1 MEKALYNGK
10 EILSFEI
17 SKNYELEKSI
27 RKASG
32 RKELLCPDEN
42 CQNRV
47 LKYCHG
53 DKKQPYFAH
62 VINTN
67 CGYEKYDRETTE
79 YTKEIKR
86 ILFWHFK
93 NLGYDVQMDVK
104 LVDRHYSHLIIT
116 QNGNKYP
123 IEIISKFSSA
133 NRLDFIKQKYD
144 ENKLDVNWI
153 VTDISVD
160 SDDSLIESE
169 LNFAKRFSLNETKDN
184 VLLTIDLSGNI
195 ITQYQMDSKQ
205 YCFDGREIPS
215 DNYPKIFKKRSSIND
230 LVFENGKLLIKGFY
244 ELSSLY
250 FAKKEKAFE
259 KKIIELKT
267 KKETEE
273 LERQK
278 RIEEYKRIEKINEGI
293 RQQEAKQK
301 AEEERIRE
309 ETISRKRE
317 ERRLQR
323 EKSKEYSLERIIE
336 AINEDPPPMYNP
348 NGIDTMV
355 LWDKSKFENMISGI
369 ITNPVVRYKMIIQKL
384 RYGRDEERDIFIK
397 IYSNKMTYDERI
409 QFVLERLYQQFVSEI
424 KIL

>member
-1 MEKALYNGK
+1 MEKALYNGE

-104 LVDRHYSHLIIT
+104 LLDRHYSHLVIT

-144 ENKLDVNWI
+144 ENEFGVNWI

-250 FAKKEKAFE
+250 FAKK
-259 KKIIELKT
+259 
-267 KKETEE
+267 
-273 LERQK
+273 
-278 RIEEYKRIEKINEGI
+278 
-293 RQQEAKQK
+293 
-301 AEEERIRE
+301 
-309 ETISRKRE
+309 
-317 ERRLQR
+317 
-323 EKSKEYSLERIIE
+323 
-336 AINEDPPPMYNP
+336 
-348 NGIDTMV
+348 
-355 LWDKSKFENMISGI
+355 
-369 ITNPVVRYKMIIQKL
+369 
-384 RYGRDEERDIFIK
+384 
-397 IYSNKMTYDERI
+397 
-409 QFVLERLYQQFVSEI
+409 
-424 KIL
+424 

>member
-1 MEKALYNGK
+1 MEKALYNGE

-93 NLGYDVQMDVK
+93 QLGYNVQMDVK
-104 LVDRHYSHLIIT
+104 LLDRHYSHLVIT

-123 IEIISKFSSA
+123 IEIISKFSTA
-133 NRLDFIKQKYD
+133 NRLDFIKKKYD
-144 ENKLDVNWI
+144 ESKFHVNWI
-153 VTDISVD
+153 VTDISAD
-160 SDDSLIESE
+160 LDDSLIESE
-169 LNFAKRFSLNETKDN
+169 LNFAKRFSLNETDDN
-184 VLLTIDLSGNI
+184 VLITIDLSGKI

-205 YCFDGREIPS
+205 YCFDGREIYS
-215 DNYPKIFKKRSSIND
+215 DNYPKIFKKRSNIDD
-230 LVFENGKLLIKGFY
+230 LVFENGNLLIKGFY
-244 ELSSLY
+244 ESSSQY

-267 KKETEE
+267 QKETEE

-278 RIEEYKRIEKINEGI
+278 RIEEYKRIEKIKKEI
-293 RQQEAKQK
+293 RQKEAKRK
-301 AEEERIRE
+301 AEEERIKKEVIARQRE
-309 ETISRKRE
+309 EKRI
-317 ERRLQR
+317 QR
-323 EKSKEYSLERIIE
+323 EKSKEFSLERIIE
-336 AINEDPPPMYNP
+336 VLNEDPPPMYNP
-348 NGIDTMV
+348 NGKDTMV
-355 LWDKSKFENMISGI
+355 LWDKSKFENAINEI

-384 RYGRDEERDIFIK
+384 RYGRDEERNIFIE
-397 IYSNKMTYDERI
+397 IYRNKMTYDERI
-409 QFVLERLYQQFVSEI
+409 QYVLERLYQQFVSEI
-424 KIL
+424 KTL

>member
-1 MEKALYNGK
+1 MLIVSAFPYACDMFALGFHSSPACRP
-10 EILSFEI
+10 IF
-17 SKNYELEKSI
+17 
-27 RKASG
+27 
-32 RKELLCPDEN
+32 
-42 CQNRV
+42 V
-47 LKYCHG
+47 
-53 DKKQPYFAH
+53 FAH

-104 LVDRHYSHLIIT
+104 LVDRHYSHLVIT

-144 ENKLDVNWI
+144 ENEFDVNWI
-153 VTDISVD
+153 VTDISVG

-169 LNFAKRFSLNETKDN
+169 LNFAKRFSLNETNDN

-205 YCFDGREIPS
+205 YCFDGREIHS

-267 KKETEE
+267 QKETEE
-273 LERQK
+273 LERQ
-278 RIEEYKRIEKINEGI
+278 
-293 RQQEAKQK
+293 QEAKRK

-309 ETISRKRE
+309 ETIARKRE

-355 LWDKSKFENMISGI
+355 LWDKSKFENAISDI

-409 QFVLERLYQQFVSEI
+409 QFVLERLYQQFVNEI